1 MASSARIAS
10 RMTIA
15 EFLALKG
22 EEGVRYEL
30 VEGVPVRAMTG
41 ASRRHDRIVVN
52 AIAALRQTL
61 KGKPC
66 EPSTADI
73 AIVVPNGNVRRPD
86 AMVACGAT
94 DDRAQVASDPRL
106 VIEVLSAS
114 TRGIDLL
121 RKLEEYKS
129 VPGLAYILI
138 VEPEAPCALLWRRE
152 AGPDAPWTLEEL
164 SGRDGRFDLPAIGA
178 ALAMAD
184 LYDRLA
190 FDASGEALA
199 PAAPAG

>member
-1 MASSARIAS
+1 MADAARSAPRLTVA
-10 RMTIA
+10 A
-15 EFLALKG
+15 FLALRG

-52 AIAALRQTL
+52 AIAGLRQSL

-86 AMVACGAT
+86 VSVDCGAL
-94 DDRAQVASDPRL
+94 DDRAQLASDPRL

-129 VPGLAYILI
+129 VPGLAYVLI
-138 VEPEAPCALLWRRE
+138 VGPEAPRALLWRRE
-152 AGPDAPWTLEEL
+152 DGAAAPWGLEEQAGLDGAFHL
-164 SGRDGRFDLPAIGA
+164 SAIGA
-178 ALAMAD
+178 TLAMAD
-184 LYDRLA
+184 LYDRVS
-190 FDASGEALA
+190 FTPEAQA
-199 PAAPAG
+199 